1 MADGLRGAAPVA
13 FVATTNPTRALAFYE
28 NALGLTLVADEQFAL
43 VFDLSGA
50 MLRVT
55 RVDALEPQPFTVL
68 GWRVDDIESEARALA
83 GRGVGFERYP
93 GLDQDDLG
101 ASLDRLRVDG
111 VDVLHFDRDVRML
124 WRCRVLLDQIQQRR
138 RVARRAELED
148 PAEIHVDLEA
158 DDVAVEGAALG
169 LTSRA
174 DVRVDA
180 SDVHRQ

>member
-101 ASLDRLRVDG
+101 IWSSPSGA
-111 VDVLHFDRDVRML
+111 
-124 WRCRVLLDQIQQRR
+124 
-138 RVARRAELED
+138 RVAWFKD
-148 PAEIHVDLEA
+148 PDGNTLSLTQSHD
-158 DDVAVEGAALG
+158 AVHIWDGE
-169 LTSRA
+169 
-174 DVRVDA
+174 
-180 SDVHRQ
+180 